1 MPQKNTAHLPHVAS
15 YDTTLRDGAQRKGVS
30 LSLEDKLHIAEALD
44 ELGID
49 YIEGGFLGSNPKDAA
64 FFDAYARG
72 ELDLQHAQLAAF
84 GLPVRRDTAPEDD
97 PALRELALCAA
108 PVITLV
114 GKASKKQVEQV
125 LQASGAENLRMI
137 QESVRYLKA
146 QGKRVFFDAEHY
158 FDGYREDAGYALE
171 VLAGARAAGAEY
183 LVLADTNGGT
193 LPYEIATITR
203 ETAEVL
209 DAGDGAGR
217 AAACGATY
225 VAVPEITCDTA
236 PDIAR
241 ETVAETVAETS
252 YETQPKAVPLGIHAH
267 DDSGCAVAN
276 TLEAV
281 LAGAEMVQGTINGYG
296 ERVGNANL
304 LTVIA
309 DLELK
314 LGRTIIGPER
324 LGLLTPVSRFVADT
338 MNVARDDYAP
348 YVGENAFTHKG
359 GMHVSAEARL
369 QDAYQHVDPASVG
382 NFSHIVMSE
391 LAGRAALEAKAKGLD
406 LDLSTLTQEGRLAL
420 LERIKQ
426 REAQGYSYEAA
437 DASLALLI
445 KGELGCRPQ
454 YFRLESFR
462 VITDRHAGGGE
473 ACEATIKIH
482 VGEERFIATAEG
494 NGPVNALD
502 RALRAAITRF
512 YPQIEQLELHDF
524 KVRVLDGS
532 TGTGAV
538 TRVFIETSNGSEHW
552 GTVGVNEN
560 IIEASW
566 DALVDAITYGL
577 MKGVCS

>member
-1 MPQKNTAHLPHVAS
+1 MSPHQNTPPLPRVLS
-15 YDTTLRDGAQRKGVS
+15 YDTTLRDGAQREGVS
-30 LSLEDKLHIAEALD
+30 LSLEDKLRIAEALD

-64 FFDAYARG
+64 FFGAYADG
-72 ELDLQHAQLAAF
+72 QLVLQHAQLVAF
-84 GLPVRRDTAPEDD
+84 GLPVRKDTAPEDD
-97 PALRELALCAA
+97 PAFRALAHGAA
-108 PVITLV
+108 DVITLV
-114 GKASKKQVEQV
+114 GKALKRQVEQV
-125 LQASGAENLRMI
+125 LQVSGEENLRMI
-137 QESVRYLKA
+137 QESIRSLTA
-146 QGKRVFFDAEHY
+146 ERKRVFFDAEHY
-158 FDGYREDAGYALE
+158 FDGYREDAQYALE
-171 VLAGARAAGAEY
+171 VLASALEAGAEY
-183 LVLADTNGGT
+183 LVLADTNGGM
-193 LPYEIATITR
+193 LPHQIAEITR
-203 ETAEVL
+203 ETASAL
-209 DAGDGAGR
+209 S
-217 AAACGATY
+217 AASR
-225 VAVPEITCDTA
+225 P
-236 PDIAR
+236 
-241 ETVAETVAETS
+241 
-252 YETQPKAVPLGIHAH
+252 VPLGIHAH

-281 LAGAEMVQGTINGYG
+281 LAGAELVQGTINGYG

-314 LGRTIIGPER
+314 LGIHTIGPEK

-338 MNVARDDYAP
+338 MNVARDDHAP

-359 GMHVSAEARL
+359 GMHVSAETRM
-369 QDAYQHVDPASVG
+369 QDAYQHVNPATVG

-406 LDLSTLTQEGRLAL
+406 LDLSTLTQDKRLAI
-420 LERIKQ
+420 LESIKQ

-445 KGELGCRPQ
+445 KAELDSRPQ

-462 VITDRHAGGGE
+462 VITDRRPGGGE

-512 YPQIEQLELHDF
+512 YPQIEQLELLDF

-566 DALVDAITYGL
+566 DALVDAISYGL